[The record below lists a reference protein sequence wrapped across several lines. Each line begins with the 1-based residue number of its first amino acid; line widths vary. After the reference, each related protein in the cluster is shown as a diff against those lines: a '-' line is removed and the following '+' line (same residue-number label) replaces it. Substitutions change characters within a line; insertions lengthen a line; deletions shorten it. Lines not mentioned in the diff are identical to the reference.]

1 MAAGLLAAALFTTSC
16 KQSATDDKD
25 KESTDTTVVAQG
37 DTAVAVNLESPVA
50 LEKVL
55 LRFNP
60 EIGKT
65 IYVENNTTFTSDE
78 SFDTMRIKAVSNK
91 YVKAK
96 LVVKPKEKENF
107 VIEMTLVDVSKSVK
121 DDSGTISYQYN
132 KPMEDPQD
140 DMDRKIEDCMV
151 NTPLTLLMSDKGE
164 NVDVRGYEAI
174 IKKVKA
180 IVGAQVPDQYIAANI
195 GSPTDNL
202 EYYFLSYPDSAVR
215 IGESWDMEVPS
226 VLQGVP
232 ILLKTVFTLA
242 DRREGIAYINF
253 VTTARVDKSQ
263 LPPEMA
269 SEVDKIHFNAGVKGT
284 GEIFEDTGWPRVM
297 KFTQYLDV
305 SDTYQGHATSSK
317 QTGNSTIRIVQK

>member
-25 KESTDTTVVAQG
+25 KESADTTVVAQG

-50 LEKVL
+50 QEKVL

-151 NTPLTLLMSDKGE
+151 NAPLTLLLSDKGE

-317 QTGNSTIRIVQK
+317 QTGNSTIRILQQ